1 MLNYDVSKNLGLVGS
16 TTGYGFPTISG
27 LGYNNEGGLVTSQ
40 GSTIGI
46 TNSVFQQTDIA
57 STVGSLTWMHG
68 IHTYKAGFEV
78 KDSVYSDQSN
88 NGTYGTYNFSGAQT
102 AIPFLGTT
110 TVGSGSLGS
119 SYASFLLGQVSSY
132 SVSPQSAAQQRSVE
146 TGLYVMD
153 NMKVTQN

>member
-46 TNSVFQQTDIA
+46 TNSVFQQSDIA
-57 STVGSLTWMHG
+57 STVGSLSWTHG
-68 IHTYKAGFEV
+68 IHSYKAGFEI
-78 KDSVYSDQSN
+78 KDTVYSDQSN

-102 AIPFLGTT
+102 AIPYLGTT
-110 TVGSGSLGS
+110 SLGSGSLAAPTR
-119 SYASFLLGQVSSY
+119 ASCWVWCPAIRFPPSR
-132 SVSPQSAAQQRSVE
+132 PRSNAPWRRGCMSWI
-146 TGLYVMD
+146 T
-153 NMKVTQN
+153 